1 MKRQSSRPL
10 IPSILIWAVPYPRK
24 PVTVKMRAGW
34 DQEHVYALEN
44 GKTLDTAGAKAVA
57 LHGRKRDQMIGIFY
71 DFAADIEESIKDS

>member
-1 MKRQSSRPL
+1 
-10 IPSILIWAVPYPRK
+10 
-24 PVTVKMRAGW
+24 MRAGW